1 MRVLHIKHLWAAL
14 MIAALLAV
22 SVGSAAAQ
30 TPVKSIGTGKNINC
44 KMTYSQLKNSG
55 TPYVALNKVTFF
67 IGYRQVTSINKNP
80 VLIRFDGWKRTFCRT
95 SYEVTGD
102 DSTGYGLYW
111 NGSKALYAVFSST
124 GTQGTSSQDFRRF
137 ATKGWLKSYGSGGG
151 AKIAIVARVLAANGN
166 VTHATFLSARKSDGK
181 SNSLTV
187 KDLSFANAQL
197 TVRADSWFSPR
208 KADRTA
214 YACTGSSPFDYEI
227 VFDAGLT
234 KAISTQVYNDT
245 DSTCTP

>member
-1 MRVLHIKHLWAAL
+1 MRVLSIKYLL
-14 MIAALLAV
+14 VTLTMAALLAV
-22 SVGSAAAQ
+22 SAGGAAAQ
-30 TPVKSIGTGKNINC
+30 TPVRSIGTAKNINC
-44 KMTYSQLKNSG
+44 KMTYAQLKNSG
-55 TPYVALNKVTFF
+55 TPFVKLGTVTFF
-67 IGYRQVTSINKNP
+67 IGYRQVSAINKNP
-80 VLIRFDGWKRTFCRT
+80 VLVRFNGTQRVFCRT
-95 SYEVTGD
+95 DYEVTGD

-151 AKIAIVARVLAANGN
+151 AKIAVIARVLAANGN

-214 YACTGSSPFDYEI
+214 YTCTGSSPFDYEI

-234 KAISTQVYNDT
+234 KAISTQVYNDA
-245 DSTCTP
+245 DSTCIP